1 MARKK
6 REFTT
11 FNLSFLDIMSCGF
24 GAVILVFLIM
34 NHGIVEQKTELNED
48 LLSEVNLLNED
59 VTEGTEGLVRLR
71 NTLSEIDL
79 KTAEA
84 QGLATQITQDT
95 ENYEAQI
102 DERKRDGYTDS
113 SDIEGL
119 KAELA
124 SVNAE
129 LEDLKKASQNNSGNS
144 SRKITGDGSRQYLTG
159 LNLTGDRIAI
169 LLDVSASMLA
179 DSYGAVDDLR
189 YRYPPSTQ
197 RAAAKWTQSR
207 KMVEWLTANL
217 PLDSDY
223 QVITFNTEATFA
235 LPDTRGE
242 WLKVADQ
249 PMLYRVADMLGDITP
264 NGGTSLINA
273 FITLKKLA
281 PPPDNVILITDGFP
295 TQGKEPWPSEI
306 QEVTWPQRKVLY
318 ESAIRADNR
327 PNRVPINIIL
337 APMVGN
343 HKDIDALWQ
352 LARETRGSITALSRD
367 EWR

>member
-11 FNLSFLDIMSCGF
+11 FNLSFLDVMTCGF

-59 VTEGTEGLVRLR
+59 VNDGTEGLVRLR
-71 NTLSEIDL
+71 NTLSAIDL

-84 QGLATQITQDT
+84 QGLATRIAQDT
-95 ENYEAQI
+95 ENYEAKI
-102 DERKRDGYTDS
+102 EARKGDGYTR
-113 SDIEGL
+113 
-119 KAELA
+119 
-124 SVNAE
+124 NA
-129 LEDLKKASQNNSGNS
+129 
-144 SRKITGDGSRQYLTG
+144 RTTTGDGNRQYLTG

-179 DSYGAVDDLR
+179 DSYGAVNDLR
-189 YRYPPSTQ
+189 YRYPPSSQ

-207 KMVEWLTANL
+207 NMVEWLTANL

-223 QVITFNTEATFA
+223 QVITFNTEAKFA
-235 LPDTRGE
+235 LTDTSGE

-264 NGGTSLINA
+264 SGGTSLINA
-273 FITLKKLA
+273 FITLKTLA

-295 TQGKEPWPSEI
+295 TQGEKPWGKEK
-306 QEVTWPQRKVLY
+306 QEVTWQERQKLY
-318 ESAIRADNR
+318 EEAISRRYKPDG
-327 PNRVPINIIL
+327 VPINIIL

-343 HKDIDALWQ
+343 HNDINALWQ
-352 LARETRGSITALSRD
+352 LAQRTRGSLTALSRD